1 MKEVILEDV
10 IQMLN
15 DGKSREEIN
24 AYYEL
29 NPRDKKD
36 LWNLPELKGLK
47 KAKYSPSIVI
57 KRREDFI
64 APVKL
69 DATTTLD

>member
-15 DGKSREEIN
+15 DGKGREEVN
-24 AYYEL
+24 AHYEL

-57 KRREDFI
+57 KRREE
-64 APVKL
+64 VVVN
-69 DATTTLD
+69 TTETAQ

>member
-24 AYYEL
+24 AHYEL

-57 KRREDFI
+57 KRREE
-64 APVKL
+64 VQG
-69 DATTTLD
+69 TTDDTVALHP

>member
-15 DGKSREEIN
+15 DGKSRKEIN
-24 AYYEL
+24 AHYEL
-29 NPRDKKD
+29 NPRDQKD
-36 LWNLPELKGLK
+36 LWNVPELKGLK

-57 KRREDFI
+57 KRREEVI
-64 APVKL
+64 PTINEL
-69 DATTTLD
+69 TGN